1 METGMISQKMAWWV
15 IEYIFVFVFAEMCGT
30 LHLELVP
37 NLKGEQFDTD
47 FWKSNLATLM
57 YFLNI

>member
-37 NLKGEQFDTD
+37 NLKGEQFNTD
-47 FWKSNLATLM
+47 F
-57 YFLNI
+57 